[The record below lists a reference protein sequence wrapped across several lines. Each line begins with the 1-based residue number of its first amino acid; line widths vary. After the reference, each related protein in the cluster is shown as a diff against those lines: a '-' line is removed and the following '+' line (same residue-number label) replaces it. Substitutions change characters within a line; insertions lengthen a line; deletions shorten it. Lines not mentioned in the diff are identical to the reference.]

1 MKNRYLYKLGCMM
14 LAGSMLMS
22 TAPVAYASS
31 LQTELQKEA
40 ESNTEGSQTETSQP
54 ETSQSET
61 PATETETSQP
71 ETKPE
76 LETRQTE
83 TAAAETE
90 TNASQ
95 TGDTDASKEDGTSDS
110 DKKDDG
116 SDKKDGD
123 KKSEGDS
130 KDDKNKKDDA
140 DDKDSQKGDIQKP
153 DDESEQV
160 DHSDAAADYASNIIA
175 GNSVYLGELSS
186 EYGISFDEEF
196 EKTMDKI
203 EADYKEFLDKPE
215 DFLAENWQDVL
226 AVYVM
231 KYGQDAGIKMDK
243 SCRDDLEQIF
253 FLMNVRSNS
262 AILRKLEKI
271 QKEEVSE
278 TEGRSAETEKAVEAE
293 ESAETEKA
301 AEAEESTETEK
312 AADAEEST
320 ETKKVA
326 ETDAKEYRAL
336 SVQDYIAL
344 YGADEEQTAILEKYT
359 STKCRQLCAIVTA
372 SKGFVRSE
380 AGSDVSEE
388 RVSIVAAACSLIG
401 KVGYFW
407 GGKSYAIGWDDSWGS
422 PMTVSAEGS
431 KSSGTVRS
439 YGLDCSGF
447 VAWSYYN
454 GLGGKDAGIGNHTT
468 TQWNASEMVDSQ
480 SARPGDL
487 VFYHPASAGDDNHVG
502 IVVGVNDNGSL
513 LVVHCSSSQNGVMT
527 GEAWSAG
534 FQYVRSP
541 LGLE

>member
-1 MKNRYLYKLGCMM
+1 
-14 LAGSMLMS
+14 MS

-40 ESNTEGSQTETSQP
+40 ESNMEGSQTETSQP

-123 KKSEGDS
+123 KKPDGDS
-130 KDDKNKKDDA
+130 KDDKNKKDNA

-175 GNSVYLGELSS
+175 GSSVYLGELSS

-278 TEGRSAETEKAVEAE
+278 TEGRSAETEKAAEVE
-293 ESAETEKA
+293 ESTETEKA

-312 AADAEEST
+312 EADAEEST

-326 ETDAKEYRAL
+326 EADAKEYRAL

>member
-278 TEGRSAETEKAVEAE
+278 TEGRSAETEKAAEVE
-293 ESAETEKA
+293 ESTETEKA

-312 AADAEEST
+312 EADAEEST

-326 ETDAKEYRAL
+326 EADAKEYRAL

>member
-1 MKNRYLYKLGCMM
+1 MKHSND
-14 LAGSMLMS
+14 
-22 TAPVAYASS
+22 
-31 LQTELQKEA
+31 LQKGEGIRMKKNLSKKQLGAVGLAAMMAVQTPAMAAEVTTSPEATVQETAQEQQEETVESQAKEVETVAQTAETSLEA
-40 ESNTEGSQTETSQP
+40 EGETLAQAEVVDGENEAQAAESVEIETSESAEQK
-54 ETSQSET
+54 EIQSE
-61 PATETETSQP
+61 
-71 ETKPE
+71 
-76 LETRQTE
+76 
-83 TAAAETE
+83 
-90 TNASQ
+90 
-95 TGDTDASKEDGTSDS
+95 
-110 DKKDDG
+110 
-116 SDKKDGD
+116 
-123 KKSEGDS
+123 
-130 KDDKNKKDDA
+130 
-140 DDKDSQKGDIQKP
+140 
-153 DDESEQV
+153 
-160 DHSDAAADYASNIIA
+160 
-175 GNSVYLGELSS
+175 
-186 EYGISFDEEF
+186 
-196 EKTMDKI
+196 
-203 EADYKEFLDKPE
+203 EAL
-215 DFLAENWQDVL
+215 Q
-226 AVYVM
+226 
-231 KYGQDAGIKMDK
+231 
-243 SCRDDLEQIF
+243 
-253 FLMNVRSNS
+253 
-262 AILRKLEKI
+262 
-271 QKEEVSE
+271 
-278 TEGRSAETEKAVEAE
+278 AE
-293 ESAETEKA
+293 ESTETEKA
-301 AEAEESTETEK
+301 ADAEESTETEK

-480 SARPGDL
+480 SAKPGDL

>member
-1 MKNRYLYKLGCMM
+1 M

-40 ESNTEGSQTETSQP
+40 ESNTEGSQ
-54 ETSQSET
+54 
-61 PATETETSQP
+61 TETSQP

-278 TEGRSAETEKAVEAE
+278 TEGRSAETEKAAEAE

>member
-1 MKNRYLYKLGCMM
+1 
-14 LAGSMLMS
+14 MS

-40 ESNTEGSQTETSQP
+40 ESNKEGSQTETSQP

-123 KKSEGDS
+123 KKPDGDS
-130 KDDKNKKDDA
+130 KDDKNKKDNA

-175 GNSVYLGELSS
+175 GNSVYLSELSS

-278 TEGRSAETEKAVEAE
+278 TEGRSAETEKA
-293 ESAETEKA
+293 

-312 AADAEEST
+312 AADPEEST

-480 SARPGDL
+480 SAKPGDL

>member
-1 MKNRYLYKLGCMM
+1 
-14 LAGSMLMS
+14 MS

-123 KKSEGDS
+123 KKPDGDS
-130 KDDKNKKDDA
+130 KDDKNKKDNA

-231 KYGQDAGIKMDK
+231 KYGQDAGIKMDQ

-278 TEGRSAETEKAVEAE
+278 TEGRSAETEKA
-293 ESAETEKA
+293 
-301 AEAEESTETEK
+301 AEAEESTETKK

>member
-1 MKNRYLYKLGCMM
+1 
-14 LAGSMLMS
+14 MS

-40 ESNTEGSQTETSQP
+40 ESNKEGSQTETSQP

-95 TGDTDASKEDGTSDS
+95 TGDTDASKEDGTLDS

-123 KKSEGDS
+123 KKPDGDS
-130 KDDKNKKDDA
+130 KDDKNKKDNA

-278 TEGRSAETEKAVEAE
+278 TEGRSAETEKAAEVE
-293 ESAETEKA
+293 ESTETEKA

-312 AADAEEST
+312 EADAEEST

-326 ETDAKEYRAL
+326 EADAKEYRAL